1 MALAGIVGNREL
13 IATLAAE
20 LARRPAHAYLF
31 AGPRGVGKALVAAG
45 FAHGILCERASGPGF
60 CCDPAACPV
69 RAAPASGGVRARAG
83 AAAARCDC
91 CAACVQVA
99 LGVHP
104 DFNRVA
110 RLPNRSDVLIE
121 QVRGLIE
128 KLGVRPAR
136 GPRRVA
142 LIDDAETLNPPAQN
156 ALLKTL
162 EEPPGHTLIMLVT
175 QSERALLET
184 MRSRMRPVRFAPL
197 ETAEIAAALAARAQL
212 DQARALTVARLARG
226 SLGRALELAIGDEP
240 PSAAMLDAIG
250 RVAALDFPAI
260 QALAQEF
267 FSARD
272 QAAENFELIAR
283 LIEEMLCS
291 KLLGVDFAA
300 AASTTAHGAA
310 APGAIAELASADA
323 LAAIGGAA
331 LEAAAAVEAM
341 ANPRLQAE
349 RFWLEAGQTLRGE

>member
-1 MALAGIVGNREL
+1 MALAGIAGNRDL
-13 IATLAAE
+13 IAALEAE
-20 LARRPAHAYLF
+20 LARRPSHAYLF
-31 AGPRGVGKALVAAG
+31 AGPRGVGKAIVAAG
-45 FAHGILCERASGPGF
+45 FAHEILCEREPGPGF
-60 CCDPAACPV
+60 CCDPLACPV
-69 RAAPASGGVRARAG
+69 RS
-83 AAAARCDC
+83 AAAAPGGRGRSANPAGRCDC

-99 LGVHP
+99 TGIHP
-104 DFNRVA
+104 DFAHIA

-142 LIDDAETLNPPAQN
+142 LIDDAETLNLPAQN

-162 EEPPGHTLIMLVT
+162 EEPPGHTIIFLIA

-184 MRSRMRPVRFAPL
+184 VRSRMRPVRFAPL
-197 ETAEIAAALAARAQL
+197 APAEIAGVLEQRAGL
-212 DQARALTVARLARG
+212 DPQRALEVARLARG
-226 SLGRALELAIGDEP
+226 SVGRALAMAAGDEP
-240 PSAAMLDAIG
+240 PSTALLAALERAP
-250 RVAALDFPAI
+250 ALDFPAI

-267 FSARD
+267 FGARE

-291 KLLGVDFAA
+291 KLLDSNSAA
-300 AASTTAHGAA
+300 PGGLAEHAGAETLAVIGAA
-310 APGAIAELASADA
+310 ALD
-323 LAAIGGAA
+323 
-331 LEAAAAVEAM
+331 AAAAVEAM

-349 RFWLEAGQTLRGE
+349 RFWLEAGRALRGE